1 MVVLLSLE
9 WMTGREEEPEWADRR
24 GTTRHRGGS
33 RRQLLVRAALD
44 TAQGVVNIIG
54 IMITMT
60 MIMITTMSI
69 AIPMFMI
76 ISTTTINLIK
86 DLAGQGKN
94 QVNSFPN
101 YIVLYWLRALSG
113 CLFKAPYILLNIHTY
128 YKDPSPRMS
137 FPGSTSRHGKSVDC
151 STNSFLTQKN

>member
-1 MVVLLSLE
+1 MI
-9 WMTGREEEPEWADRR
+9 GRGEEPEWADRR
-24 GTTRHRGGS
+24 GTRHRGG
-33 RRQLLVRAALD
+33 RHRQLLVRTALD

-101 YIVLYWLRALSG
+101 YIVFTG
-113 CLFKAPYILLNIHTY
+113 
-128 YKDPSPRMS
+128 
-137 FPGSTSRHGKSVDC
+137 
-151 STNSFLTQKN
+151 